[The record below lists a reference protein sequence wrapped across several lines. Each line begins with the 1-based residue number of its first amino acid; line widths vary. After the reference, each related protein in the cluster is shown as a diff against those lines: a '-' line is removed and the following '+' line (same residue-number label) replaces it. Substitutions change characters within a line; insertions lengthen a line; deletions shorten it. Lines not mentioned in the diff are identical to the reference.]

1 MLYYVIFI
9 VILILILLIIYVYNK
24 SCTTY
29 ENYDNIKVDIGNVLS
44 LYYYTLVRSILKKE
58 DFNFS
63 HNDAFMSEF
72 PKFIKWDEKMYN
84 ELIKNNIS
92 IDDIINIG
100 ANAFWHIHEHKLEQI
115 HFIMKPTIHQILDD
129 TFKKLNLKKEIKFP
143 IIHFRCAD
151 TPFMKSGHY
160 YFQKYSYF
168 DNAFK
173 ALQDKIGKFTDV
185 TILACFDHLSNN
197 EDKTACSTYATK
209 LKEHLNKYNIHIE
222 CNSNVDDFV
231 SMFYAPAVIST
242 ISSFSFMSGF
252 FGKGIYIQP
261 NMMLSDVEVCLD
273 CDNPYKGYNIPHNK
287 VNDYHNV
294 DEVYKLLIE

>member
-1 MLYYVIFI
+1 MYYYIICGI
-9 VILILILLIIYVYNK
+9 VLILLLLYIYN
-24 SCTTY
+24 SSIHENY
-29 ENYDNIKVDIGNVLS
+29 ENVKSDIGNVLS
-44 LYYYTLVRSILKKE
+44 SYYYKLVLSILKKE
-58 DFNFS
+58 NFNYS
-63 HNDAFMSEF
+63 NDAEFIKEF
-72 PKFIKWDEKMYN
+72 PKYIKWNEEIYN

-92 IDDIINIG
+92 IDDVISISDVS
-100 ANAFWHIHEHKLEQI
+100 FWHIQHNILQKI
-115 HFIMKPTIHQILDD
+115 HTIMKPTIHKIFDD
-129 TFKKLNLKKEIKFP
+129 TFKKLNLNKEIKFP

-151 TPFMKSGHY
+151 TPFIKHESY

-168 DNAFK
+168 NNSLK
-173 ALQDKIGKFTDV
+173 ELQDKIGKFTDV
-185 TILACFDHLSNN
+185 TILACFSHVSSD
-197 EDKTACSTYATK
+197 EDKQSCNTYVNK
-209 LKEHLNKYNIHIE
+209 LKEHLNKYNVHID

-242 ISSFSFMSGF
+242 ISSFSFMAGF